1 MTINW
6 AGEKIIKW
14 RYNGVNTIK
23 IEYCYVNDTECNII
37 SIVFEKETN
46 ALRIYHKRALED
58 EIDWFEKIDPKIVLN
73 IIESITSF
81 YHKFT
86 IRLNSY
92 FHFLPNENSNAFYT
106 EPSNHIFKKAKGSNF
121 SLDPLWA
128 SGTFMIVNSFL
139 NRDNECLI
147 NIDRFENTPIYFIRE
162 GKCSGEKIYSITKKN
177 YYRLL
182 RLSISFFYY
191 IKNKYNL

>member
-6 AGEKIIKW
+6 AGERKIKW
-14 RYNGVNTIK
+14 RYNGVNITK

-81 YHKFT
+81 YCKFT
-86 IRLNSY
+86 TRLNSY

-121 SLDPLWA
+121 SLDPLLA
-128 SGTFMIVNSFL
+128 SGTFMIVNSLL
-139 NRDNECLI
+139 NIDNECLI
-147 NIDRFENTPIYFIRE
+147 NIDRFENTPIYFIRD
-162 GKCSGEKIYSITKKN
+162 GKCSGEKIYSITKKS

-191 IKNKYNL
+191 IKNKYKL

>member
-6 AGEKIIKW
+6 AGERKIKW
-14 RYNGVNTIK
+14 RHNGASISK
-23 IEYCYVNDTECNII
+23 IEYYYINNTGCNII

-46 ALRIYHKRALED
+46 ALRIYHQKAPEN
-58 EIDWFEKIDPKIVLN
+58 EIDSFEKIDPKIVIN
-73 IIESITSF
+73 IIESIILF
-81 YHKFT
+81 HHKFIT
-86 IRLNSY
+86 RLNSY

-106 EPSNHIFKKAKGSNF
+106 EPSNHIFKKAKGINF
-121 SLDPLWA
+121 SLEPLWA
-128 SGTFMIVNSFL
+128 SGTFMIVNSFS
-139 NRDNECLI
+139 NIDNECLI
-147 NIDRFENTPIYFIRE
+147 NIDHFENTPIYFIRG
-162 GKCSGEKIYSITKKN
+162 GKCNCEKLYSITKEN

>member
-6 AGEKIIKW
+6 AGEKKIKW
-14 RYNGVNTIK
+14 RNNGVNLSK
-23 IEYCYVNDTECNII
+23 IEYCYINDTGCNII

-46 ALRIYHKRALED
+46 ALRIYHKRASED
-58 EIDWFEKIDPKIVLN
+58 EIDWFEKTDPKIVLN

-92 FHFLPNENSNAFYT
+92 FHFLPNENSNAFYA

-121 SLDPLWA
+121 SLDPLYA
-128 SGTFMIVNSFL
+128 SGTFMIVNSFS

-147 NIDRFENTPIYFIRE
+147 NIGYFENTPIYFIRG
-162 GKCSGEKIYSITKKN
+162 GKCSGENIYI
-177 YYRLL
+177 L
-182 RLSISFFYY
+182 
-191 IKNKYNL
+191 